1 MRKALS
7 EREQNTI
14 KAKLIES
21 CRVCWERYGYKKTGV
36 AEIASMSGISTGA
49 FYTFFPS
56 KEMLFMETANAFIKK
71 LYELM
76 ATYKPNEPT
85 KYDFALGFK
94 KCTDEM
100 FENKWIFSLR
110 EDAKTFLR
118 KLPEDFLE
126 QDFKQDLLDIT
137 AVVNLYELMAACKP
151 QSPTTYDFAVG
162 FKKCTD
168 EMFEN
173 KWIFSLREDAQTFL
187 RKLPEDFL
195 EQDFKQDLLDITAVV
210 DMYRLTPKVSMEEI
224 VAVFHTLLMSIYLT
238 EIIGISHKQAL
249 NLLIDSV
256 IVDLFE

>member
-7 EREQNTI
+7 EREQNAI
-14 KAKLIES
+14 KVKLIES
-21 CRVCWERYGYKKTGV
+21 CRICWERYGYKKTGV

-76 ATYKPNEPT
+76 ATCKPRKPT
-85 KYDFALGFK
+85 K
-94 KCTDEM
+94 
-100 FENKWIFSLR
+100 
-110 EDAKTFLR
+110 
-118 KLPEDFLE
+118 
-126 QDFKQDLLDIT
+126 
-137 AVVNLYELMAACKP
+137 
-151 QSPTTYDFAVG
+151 YDFAVG

-173 KWIFSLREDAQTFL
+173 KWIFSLREDAETFL

-195 EQDFKQDLLDITAVV
+195 EQDFKQDIIDITIIVN
-210 DMYRLTPKVSMEEI
+210 MYELTPKVSMEEI
-224 VAVFHTLLMSIYLT
+224 VAVLHTLLMSIYLT
-238 EIIGISHKQAL
+238 EIIGTSHRQAL